1 MFIFYVYPSKNN
13 LRRLR
18 KGARERERERE
29 RERGG
34 ERGEREGR
42 DLQCTY
48 I

>member
-1 MFIFYVYPSKNN
+1 MFIFYVYSSKNN

-18 KGARERERERE
+18 KGARERERE